1 MPKKYPEKI
10 SVLILSKQHA
20 VSEQSALLI

>member
-1 MPKKYPEKI
+1 M

-20 VSEQSALLI
+20 VTRLW